1 MAESFTP
8 LCDVDPMSDKV
19 KVKAR
24 CVSIWRSHAPGKPT
38 PVWSLD
44 CVIQDEQ
51 VKHLDTITLFEYY
64 YCILNLSTEMLFT
77 IF

>member
-1 MAESFTP
+1 MKLYIFSDHDDEMIYSYFCFVVYNMSEVFTP
-8 LCDVDPMSDKV
+8 LCDVDPMSERI

-24 CVSIWRSHAPGKPT
+24 CVSIRRSHAPGKPT

-51 VKHLDTITLFEYY
+51 VI
-64 YCILNLSTEMLFT
+64 
-77 IF
+77 